1 MTSATNIHQN
11 VRPALSAARPTNF
24 FDTLASEWAKLISLR
39 STHITLGLGFAL
51 SVATTAL
58 VALALGSTQ
67 DSWSAD
73 FSPVTTSMVGNIF
86 ALIVYSVFGALAF
99 SREYSTGM
107 IRLTLAATPN
117 RSRVF
122 FAKILIIGVMIAV
135 IGVATTVSMF
145 LVGQA
150 VLGAYGM
157 PTATLADADAQR
169 MVFGLGIGM
178 AFFPLIGLALGVIL
192 RSSAGAITSVLGIL
206 WLPQIFGAIV
216 PMWWQENILTFL
228 PSNGIDSITI
238 SHIEPSPAF
247 SDPWIGALITAGW
260 LLGTFAFA
268 YISFQRRDA

>member
-1 MTSATNIHQN
+1 MTSAANISQN
-11 VRPALSAARPTNF
+11 VRPALTTARPTNF
-24 FDTLASEWAKLISLR
+24 FDTLASEWSKLISLR

-51 SVATTAL
+51 SIATTAL

-73 FSPVTTSMVGNIF
+73 FSPITTSMVGNIF
-86 ALIVYSVFGALAF
+86 ALIIYSVFGALAF
-99 SREYSTGM
+99 SREYSNGM

-117 RSRVF
+117 RHRVF
-122 FAKILIIGVMIAV
+122 FAKVLIVGVMIAV

-145 LVGQA
+145 LVGQV
-150 VLGAYGM
+150 VLGAHGM
-157 PTATLADADAQR
+157 PTASLADGDAQR

-178 AFFPLIGLALGVIL
+178 AFFPLIGLALGVVL
-192 RSSAGAITSVLGIL
+192 RSSAAAIASVLGIL

-228 PSNGIDSITI
+228 PSGGIDSITI

-260 LLGTFAFA
+260 LVATFAFA
-268 YISFQRRDA
+268 YISFRRRDA